1 MSDKK
6 IKVLIVLLFLIAGF
20 AVTRLALVFDK
31 YLQPAKAT
39 APKEKLEEA
48 LGTDVD
54 KDGIPDAEEAYYRTD
69 PLDPDSDGDG
79 FLDGEEIVSSCDPTI
94 KGPDDCRGP
103 YTRFSFEDK
112 EKNFTDE
119 LASII
124 VSGIYSGDLKPESK
138 NFSKSL
144 DALGS
149 FFMDTPISDGYEPAV
164 KINNSATETEKQ
176 KYFSDLNK
184 STWIHLVNPLAQNP
198 LTSEKLNLLLEK
210 GEPETDNFY
219 SLVFHNTRIKIESLE
234 IPIDYS
240 LIHKDF
246 ISLLNDYELAFSA
259 LINSQE
265 DPLKAIIA
273 LNKILELD
281 SAKNRIVAEYSRES
295 DKYGILPENNAF
307 KTLKQ

>member
-1 MSDKK
+1 MPDKK
-6 IKVLIVLLFLIAGF
+6 VKILIVLLFLIAGF
-20 AVTRLALVFDK
+20 AVTRIALVFDK

-39 APKEKLEEA
+39 IPKEKLEEA
-48 LGTDVD
+48 LEADID

-69 PLDPDSDGDG
+69 PLDPDTDGDG
-79 FLDGEEIVSSCDPTI
+79 FLDGEEIASGCDPTI
-94 KGPDDCRGP
+94 KSPEDCKGP
-103 YTRFSFEDK
+103 YNRLSLEDK

-149 FFMDTPISDGYEPAV
+149 FFMDTPISDSYEPAV
-164 KINNSATETEKQ
+164 KINNSATEIEKR

-184 STWIHLVNPLAQNP
+184 SLWTHLVNPLAQNP
-198 LTSEKLNLLLEK
+198 LTPEKLNLLLEK
-210 GEPETDNFY
+210 GEHETADFY
-219 SLVFHNTRIKIESLE
+219 GLVFHNTRRKIESLE

-281 SAKNRIVAEYSRES
+281 SAKNRIIAEYSRES
-295 DKYGILPENNAF
+295 DKYGISAENNAF
-307 KTLKQ
+307 ETLKQ